1 MTNREKLGVVQLF
14 ETNGDEGAAKAEGLT
29 LIEETSHHWKIFVV
43 AFALSSV
50 MIRLF
55 FRQKFLASAD
65 CLDVGARWR
74 NASIVYVGLQLDMI
88 S

>member
-43 AFALSSV
+43 V
-50 MIRLF
+50 
-55 FRQKFLASAD
+55 D
-65 CLDVGARWR
+65 
-74 NASIVYVGLQLDMI
+74 GLKDGHATRYRVKKP
-88 S
+88 